1 MERCRKYAFAARMK
15 VGDELR
21 FRHCRPNIIHAHIV
35 EPEILVFR
43 MEFYSSESYSG
54 NLAYFVGGV
63 GRFRMKRGKRHYRT
77 FINLGFRRVLSPKR
91 VGMSDVVRRC
101 RDRKIDGEANSRIR
115 RVRSTFSY
123 RSVERR
129 RVPEAFRE
137 YRYDFRC
144 ESIWIKVDVRID
156 YWEIQMWNI
165 VFHMKYLKFVGIY
178 FTIFKIALATA
189 SPI

>member
-15 VGDELR
+15 VGDEPR
-21 FRHCRPNIIHAHIV
+21 FRHCRPNIIHAYIV

-54 NLAYFVGGV
+54 NLAYFVGGI
-63 GRFRMKRGKRHYRT
+63 GRFRMKRGKRHYRA
-77 FINLGFRRVLSPKR
+77 FANLGFRSVLSPKR

-137 YRYDFRC
+137 YRYDLRC
-144 ESIWIKVDVRID
+144 ER
-156 YWEIQMWNI
+156 
-165 VFHMKYLKFVGIY
+165 VGIEMY
-178 FTIFKIALATA
+178 VRVDYCKIKLV
-189 SPI
+189 SFH